1 MKKKFLSV
9 LLALSM
15 VLSLGSTVS
24 FAANET
30 ELFNPA
36 NASVSRVHGAYETPA
51 AGWNGGTGTLSIEI
65 KEQPL
70 LLWGNLICLN
80 TGITSLDTTK
90 EYQFSFT
97 ATASTDDCGGV
108 SFKAFDDDN
117 PLVLSSQNI
126 SITKTPYNYVSSW
139 VKPLT
144 SRTNGDI
151 VFDFGWDPPQ
161 TVTITNISIKSRP
174 AMPGTEDNPWN
185 VGTSGHES
193 EVKAFVKNQEL
204 HIKGSGTIGS
214 LASIPDKTALSG
226 IVVEDPFV
234 LDAVSNAF
242 LGFESLS
249 LTLPDG
255 WQGDLPDED
264 GYWYGSG
271 PNVILTA
278 YPSSIKGLE
287 FSQRYP
293 WNNYADISV
302 EVSGAGEH
310 TISFSVLKKSGDSWI
325 PIRTPA
331 ISGSTS
337 VDLEFGSTQKLD
349 FVWNTSGALTADEL
363 NEVSV
368 RAEMDETIVGQWVM
382 GQIDLRSNIALPQG
396 ETTIKGVA
404 WSDNCWNNATS
415 TDVTIGWKNVSTLET
430 GIIAANLNAK
440 GKVDISLPKKDGTYQ
455 LTHSTGSLTSFT
467 SYTVSGF
474 PTYSITYKDENGAD
488 FSGTHESDYPT
499 THTYGT
505 ATALKGATKD
515 GFTFAGWFT
524 DPTCSGAPITTLGAN
539 DFSADITLY
548 AKWSVNSVYTITYK
562 DKDGAAF
569 SGTHVGSA
577 PTEHR
582 FGTSTDLVSASK
594 TGYEFG
600 GWFTDSSCTGTAL
613 TTLGANDFSAD
624 ITLYAKWTPI
634 LTHVSFEGNAVDCTF
649 QNSVSQLYGEY
660 FVLPSWTPE
669 RPNHKFIGWYTAPTG
684 GTKITASTICRNIS
698 DATCYA
704 HWQKYTVKSTLFV
717 RAASTLNSKV
727 IKLAWNEIS
736 GATKYVVYGNICN
749 KGIKKFATVK
759 GKTLTVKN
767 IGATKIYS
775 HKLYKFVVVA
785 YTPSGKVTSKMIYTL
800 AGTTYKNYSNVTAV
814 GGGYKPNI
822 EKGET
827 TDVSAI
833 YYTYKNMKHIS
844 KTYGAPIRFFSNC
857 ASVATIDAN
866 GVITGKNPGTAMIYV
881 QDIGGAMMKFKVTVT
896 NTPG

>member
-1 MKKKFLSV
+1 MKKLFKKFI
-9 LLALSM
+9 SM
-15 VLSLGSTVS
+15 VLAATMVASLLPATIAEAKPIDYFHITNTSSSDATISFETRNMSSYYPDLRYKVESGEWKGDGDDNLFTGYPNTITLTPGQTVYFKNNSGKFTQGGTDHYITFKCNQTHTVGGDITTLISNVGGVTDLTSAGSYVFQELFAYDTLLTSAKDLVLPSTKLTERCYGYMFNGCEALTEAPALPATTLANHCYTSMFNGCKSLGSCPALPATTIAEQSYYRMFKGCTSITESPVLRATQIPELGYS
-24 FAANET
+24 EMFYGCTKLNKVTAFVTSKALNGTSRWLSGVAATGTFVKSKDMIPSNIDSSKLCPNDTGGIPSGWTTKDASAVVTNNTT
-30 ELFNPA
+30 EA
-36 NASVSRVHGAYETPA
+36 NAGTNNGYIAFDKTSIA
-51 AGWNGGTGTLSIEI
+51 AG
-65 KEQPL
+65 
-70 LLWGNLICLN
+70 
-80 TGITSLDTTK
+80 D
-90 EYQFSFT
+90 
-97 ATASTDDCGGV
+97 
-108 SFKAFDDDN
+108 
-117 PLVLSSQNI
+117 
-126 SITKTPYNYVSSW
+126 
-139 VKPLT
+139 
-144 SRTNGDI
+144 
-151 VFDFGWDPPQ
+151 
-161 TVTITNISIKSRP
+161 TVT
-174 AMPGTEDNPWN
+174 
-185 VGTSGHES
+185 
-193 EVKAFVKNQEL
+193 
-204 HIKGSGTIGS
+204 
-214 LASIPDKTALSG
+214 
-226 IVVEDPFV
+226 
-234 LDAVSNAF
+234 
-242 LGFESLS
+242 
-249 LTLPDG
+249 
-255 WQGDLPDED
+255 
-264 GYWYGSG
+264 
-271 PNVILTA
+271 VIA
-278 YPSSIKGLE
+278 YPSEGYILGTVTAKKSDNDD
-287 FSQRYP
+287 P
-293 WNNYADISV
+293 VA
-302 EVSGAGEH
+302 VSGNTFVVPTLDE
-310 TISFSVLKKSGDSWI
+310 SVNVVVEATFI
-325 PIRTPA
+325 PDPNP
-331 ISGSTS
+331 
-337 VDLEFGSTQKLD
+337 L
-349 FVWNTSGALTADEL
+349 
-363 NEVSV
+363 
-368 RAEMDETIVGQWVM
+368 
-382 GQIDLRSNIALPQG
+382 
-396 ETTIKGVA
+396 
-404 WSDNCWNNATS
+404 
-415 TDVTIGWKNVSTLET
+415 
-430 GIIAANLNAK
+430 
-440 GKVDISLPKKDGTYQ
+440 
-455 LTHSTGSLTSFT
+455 
-467 SYTVSGF
+467 YTV
-474 PTYSITYKDENGAD
+474 TYKDKDGEA
-488 FSGTHESDYPT
+488 FSGTHVGSAPT
-499 THTYGT
+499 EHRFGT
-505 ATALKGATKD
+505 STDLVSATKP
-515 GFTFAGWFT
+515 GYTFDGWFT

-548 AKWSVNSVYTITYK
+548 AKWTANPVYTITYK

-569 SGTHVGSA
+569 SGTHETGY
-577 PTEHR
+577 PTNHTQGADTTLR
-582 FGTSTDLVSASK
+582 SASK
-594 TGYEFG
+594 TGYDFG
-600 GWFTDSSCTGTAL
+600 GWFTDPSCTGTAL

-881 QDIGGAMMKFKVTVT
+881 QDIGGAMMKFKITVT